1 MLLLIELQHVYGTL
15 IPPNIIIVP
24 HYALPMHLDFIN
36 DSYTTYFQLNTHTH
50 THTHTH
56 PHPHSNVGLKNIRFP
71 SFDIEQSSTFH
82 IAYFRRMCIEPLC
95 KFALGLL
102 LLIQL
107 VFNFVNALCS
117 HHLIALF

>member
-36 DSYTTYFQLNTHTH
+36 DSYTTYFQLN
-50 THTHTH
+50 
-56 PHPHSNVGLKNIRFP
+56 SQRIRNVGLKNIRFP